1 MLEQQSK
8 VATAAQASADK
19 LLIRAKNM
27 KDRFT
32 TFNDKKAKQLATVKQ
47 AAKEKVAAR
56 ERHAVKSSRS
66 RSVKYSPPYTVRQ
79 EQQLKRRCL

>member
-1 MLEQQSK
+1 MGKMLEQQSK

-32 TFNDKKAKQLATVKQ
+32 TFKTKGKATGNCKT
-47 AAKEKVAAR
+47 
-56 ERHAVKSSRS
+56 SS
-66 RSVKYSPPYTVRQ
+66 KGEGGCKGKGMQ
-79 EQQLKRRCL
+79 